1 MKKIAVLLAVLVL
14 AVLLVPRSGS
24 AREWVGTIPSVEFP
38 EGLDWINTD
47 EPLTLLELRGRI
59 VLLDFWT
66 YGCINCV
73 HVIPDLAALQ
83 EKYAE
88 ELVVIGV
95 HSAKFSNEAVT
106 ENIALI
112 AERYGRNEPIVNDL
126 DFEIW
131 RSYNMNAWPGFIIID
146 PEGRVVGRQ
155 SGEGIYDLFDE
166 VISSMIVTFE
176 ERGTLERQPLSF
188 RSGAVVRP
196 RTALR
201 FPGKVLADAAS
212 ERLFIADSGNNR
224 IVVTDLSGTVLRVI
238 GNGSPELRDGTF
250 AEASFRAPQGL
261 SLGPAGVLYVA
272 DTGNHSIRAVDLS
285 AGTVTT
291 VAGHG
296 RQEYMF
302 GLTEVD
308 GLVHGLNSPW
318 DVLWLDGTL
327 FIAMAGQHQV
337 WTLDPASGRI
347 ELFAGSGREQLTDGP
362 LRSAGLNQPSGLAT
376 DGEYLYIAD
385 AEASAIRRADLD
397 PAGELVTLV
406 GTGLFD
412 FGDVDGVGAEV
423 RLQHP
428 KGVAWWEGGVYIAD
442 TYNHSV
448 KRLVPE
454 ELRVRRVV
462 GEGMAGYGN
471 GSGLHTAFFEP
482 GGLSF
487 ADRLLFI
494 ADTNNHVIRQ
504 VDMDTA
510 VVSTVQ
516 LTDPEALLVRRPAGA
531 SVFDETISLAPVAIP
546 AAGAELR
553 LNLSLPAGYIA
564 NHLAPLSAEVSLEE
578 TGLLNSV
585 VLTEPEYP
593 LSLELGT
600 VMADGPDE
608 LLVDVTVY
616 YCENTNTQLCL
627 IRQVRLVQPLTV
639 AAADGV
645 QGVEL
650 NWQPPPLP

>member
-1 MKKIAVLLAVLVL
+1 MKKIAVLLTVLVL
-14 AVLLVPRSGS
+14 AVLLVPRSSS
-24 AREWVGTIPSVEFP
+24 AREWVGTIPAAEFP

-47 EPLTLLELRGRI
+47 EPLTLEKLRGRI

-83 EKYAE
+83 ARYDE

-112 AERYGRNEPIVNDL
+112 AERYGRQEPIVNDL

-146 PEGRVVGRQ
+146 PEGKVVGRQ
-155 SGEGIYDLFDE
+155 SGEGIFELFDE

-176 ERGTLERQPLSF
+176 ERGTLVRQPLNF
-188 RSGAVVRP
+188 RSGAVVTP

-201 FPGKVLADAAS
+201 FPGKVLGDAAS
-212 ERLFIADSGNNR
+212 GRLFIADSGNNR
-224 IVVTDLSGTVLRVI
+224 IVVTDLTGTVEHVIGSGT
-238 GNGSPELRDGTF
+238 PELRDGTF
-250 AEASFRAPQGL
+250 KEAAFRAPQGL
-261 SLGPAGVLYVA
+261 TLAPDGVLYVA
-272 DTGNHSIRAVDLS
+272 DTGNHSVRAVDLQ

-318 DVLWLDGTL
+318 DVLWLQDRV

-337 WTLDPASGRI
+337 WTLEPDSGQL

-385 AEASAIRRADLD
+385 SEASAIRRADLD

-412 FGDVDGVGAEV
+412 FGDVDGVGDEV

-428 KGVAWWEGGVYIAD
+428 KGVTWWEGDLYIAD

-448 KRLVPE
+448 KRLTPE
-454 ELRVRRVV
+454 ERHVRRTV
-462 GEGMAGYGN
+462 GEGMPGYGN
-471 GSGLHTAFFEP
+471 GSGLHTSFFEP

-510 VVSTVQ
+510 VVSTVG
-516 LTDPEALLVRRPAGA
+516 LSDPQGLLVRRPATA
-531 SVFDETISLAPVAIP
+531 AEFDETVTLEPVAL
-546 AAGAELR
+546 AESGAELR
-553 LNLSLPAGYIA
+553 LELTLPEGYTA
-564 NHLAPLSAEVSLEE
+564 NHLAPLSVDVTLAQA
-578 TGLLNSV
+578 GLLNQV
-585 VLTEPEYP
+585 VMQEPEYP
-593 LSLELGT
+593 LLLVLGT
-600 VMADGPDE
+600 VITAEPDE
-608 LLVDVTVY
+608 LLTDVTVY
-616 YCENTNTQLCL
+616 YCETVNAQLCL
-627 IRQVRLVQPLTV
+627 IRQVRIIQPLSGAV
-639 AAADGV
+639 PDGTD
-645 QGVEL
+645 QL
-650 NWQPPPLP
+650 RLTWQPPPLP